1 MNILLK
7 KIGALL
13 VIILICNTLFTNC
26 YNNVQASV
34 VNFKSITIE
43 DGLPQSSVE
52 TIFQDSKGYIW
63 IGTQNG
69 LSKYNGKN
77 FKTYRYK
84 DDSIDSIANNV
95 ILAIKED
102 TKENLWVGTS
112 NGLSKINLNTYEI
125 KNYYEDKEKGNLSN
139 YNICDI
145 LITKDGNVL
154 VATADGL
161 NVYDEHEDK
170 FERILYDDNKQIL
183 SNQVI
188 YSLDE
193 DEEGNLWIGTE
204 CGLNKIDINK
214 KEVIQLYNEENT
226 IEKSIYK
233 VYADNHGY
241 VWVGTFGAG
250 LLKVSTETNKITE
263 YTVDESKTN
272 ALQGGFIKDILRD
285 SNGVTWICTDEGLAK
300 YDEKNNEFITYLNK
314 IYDKYSLT
322 DNNTFSI
329 IEDRT
334 GLMWVGTY
342 SGISTFDPNNNIRHY
357 KKNPSEKNSLS
368 SNSIQGIYEDDE
380 ELLWIGTDK
389 DGVNIL
395 NTKINFVNHLNT
407 DNSNLISDKI
417 NFITGRGNDIWIATD
432 NGLSKFDKNTKKIK
446 SFTVSDGLSHNK
458 IVSLLI
464 DNKDYLWIG
473 TADGINVLNTKTY
486 EITNLTDIFKKNG
499 VIDTYFYS
507 IFQDSAGMCWIG
519 SYIEGG
525 LIKINPEN
533 NYIKIYKKDENN
545 KNTLSSNSIISI
557 TEDKNNNLW
566 VGTNYGINKF
576 NKKSE
581 KFTRYTEKN
590 GLANNTI
597 YGILIDKNNNPWV
610 STNYGISKLDINTNT
625 FFNLNT
631 SNGLQSN
638 EFNGNSYFK
647 NNKGEFIF
655 GGINGI
661 NIFDSKEISEKA
673 YSEYAIFDEF
683 EVKGKEYNDI
693 NDMKFD
699 WYENMIKAKIF
710 VPDFRNTNNTK
721 YYYKLS
727 SVDSDWI
734 VSNENEFVYNNLKPG
749 KHILKVKVMNGYGD
763 ISKENQVKF
772 IIKPPL
778 WKSSEAI
785 FMYFFMILLIIY
797 LSITKLKNLD
807 RMVEKR
813 TKQLKDEMEKNIK
826 LFDKVIDLERRKNNY
841 FVNLSHEL
849 RTPLNVISST
859 EQLISE
865 LNKQDDGIDKEK
877 LSYYMK
883 IIKRNSNRLLK
894 LINNIIDTNKIE
906 SGRYEI
912 NLKENDIVYLVE
924 ETSLSLK
931 DYIENKGIH
940 LIIDPEME
948 EKIIM
953 CDSYEIERCIVNLV
967 SNAAKFTPEGGEIK
981 VTLKELNNK
990 VIITVKDTG
999 IGIDPK
1005 YHKAVF
1011 DRFNQIIDANSESKG
1026 GSGLGLTI
1034 TKHIIDLHKG
1044 KIYVNSDIGK
1054 GCEFVIILPTNIM

>member
-13 VIILICNTLFTNC
+13 VIILICNTLFTN
-26 YNNVQASV
+26 YDNKVQASV
-34 VNFKSITIE
+34 VNFKNITIE

-63 IGTQNG
+63 IGTHNG
-69 LSKYNGKN
+69 LSKYNGKK
-77 FKTYRYK
+77 FKTYVYK
-84 DDSIDSIANNV
+84 EDSAESIANN
-95 ILAIKED
+95 IITTIKED

-125 KNYYEDKEKGNLSN
+125 KNYYQDEENGNLSN
-139 YNICDI
+139 YNICDV
-145 LITKDGNVL
+145 LISKKGDVL

-161 NVYDEHEDK
+161 NLYNQYEDK
-170 FERILYDDNKQIL
+170 FERILYNNKQIL

-193 DEEGNLWIGTE
+193 DEKGNLWIGTE

-233 VYADNHGY
+233 VYADNNGY
-241 VWVGTFGAG
+241 VWVGTFGSG
-250 LLKVSTETNKITE
+250 LLKISIDTNKITE
-263 YTVDESKTN
+263 YKADISN
-272 ALQGGFIKDILRD
+272 ANSLQGGFIKDILRD
-285 SNGVTWICTDEGLAK
+285 SNGAIWICTDEGLAK
-300 YDEKNNEFITYLNK
+300 YEEKNDKFITHLNK
-314 IYDKYSLT
+314 TYDKYSLI

-329 IEDRT
+329 MEDRT

-357 KKNPSEKNSLS
+357 KKNPHEKNSLS
-368 SNSIQGIYEDDE
+368 SNFIQGIYEDDE

-395 NTKINFVNHLNT
+395 NTKNNFVNHLNT
-407 DNSNLISDKI
+407 DNSNLISNKI
-417 NFITGRGNDIWIATD
+417 NFITGIGNDIWIATD
-432 NGLSKFDKNTKKIK
+432 GGLSKFDKNNKEVK
-446 SFTVSDGLSHNK
+446 SFTVNDGLSHNN
-458 IVSLLI
+458 IVSLFI
-464 DNKDYLWIG
+464 DKENYLWIG
-473 TADGINVLNTKTY
+473 TVNGINVLNTKTY

-507 IFQDSAGMCWIG
+507 IFQDSEGMYWIG

-525 LIKINPEN
+525 LIKIDPKN
-533 NYIKIYKKDENN
+533 NSMKIYKKDENN
-545 KNTLSSNSIISI
+545 KNTLSSNSITSI
-557 TEDKNNNLW
+557 TEDKKDNLW
-566 VGTNYGINKF
+566 IGTNYGINKF
-576 NKKSE
+576 NKKSK

-590 GLANNTI
+590 GLSNNTI
-597 YGILIDKNNNPWV
+597 YGILIDENNNPWV
-610 STNYGISKLDINTNT
+610 STNYGISKLDINTNS

-631 SNGLQSN
+631 SDGLQSN
-638 EFNGNSYFK
+638 EFNGNSYLK

-661 NIFDSKEISEKA
+661 NIFNSKEISEET
-673 YSEYAIFDEF
+673 YYESAIFDEF
-683 EVKGKEYNDI
+683 EVKGKQYNNI
-693 NDMKFD
+693 NGLEFD
-699 WYENMIKAKIF
+699 WYENMIKARIF
-710 VPDFRNTNNTK
+710 ISDFRKGNNVK

-727 SVDSDWI
+727 SVDNDWI
-734 VSNENEFVYNNLKPG
+734 ISNENEFVYNNLKPG
-749 KHILKVKVMNGYGD
+749 RHILRVKVMNDDGN
-763 ISKENQVKF
+763 ISEENQVAF
-772 IIKPPL
+772 TIKPPL
-778 WKSSEAI
+778 WKSSGAI
-785 FMYFFMILLIIY
+785 FVYLIMIVLIIY
-797 LSITKLKNLD
+797 LSITKMKNLD

-813 TKQLKDEMEKNIK
+813 TKQLRDEMEKNRK

-865 LNKQDDGIDKEK
+865 LNKQDNGIEKEK

-906 SGRYEI
+906 SGRYQI

-981 VTLKELNNK
+981 VTLKDLNNK

-1011 DRFNQIIDANSESKG
+1011 DRFNQVIDANSESKG

-1044 KIYVNSDIGK
+1044 KIYVNSDLGR
-1054 GCEFVIILPTNIM
+1054 GCEFVIILPSNIK

>member
-13 VIILICNTLFTNC
+13 VIILICNTLFTN
-26 YNNVQASV
+26 YDNKVQASV
-34 VNFKSITIE
+34 VNFKNITIE

-63 IGTQNG
+63 IGTHNG
-69 LSKYNGKN
+69 LSKYNGKK
-77 FKTYRYK
+77 FKTYVYK
-84 DDSIDSIANNV
+84 EDSAESIANN
-95 ILAIKED
+95 IITTIKED

-125 KNYYEDKEKGNLSN
+125 KNYYQDEENGNLSN
-139 YNICDI
+139 YNICDV
-145 LITKDGNVL
+145 LISKKGDVL

-161 NVYDEHEDK
+161 NLYNQYEDK
-170 FERILYDDNKQIL
+170 FERILYNNKQIL

-193 DEEGNLWIGTE
+193 DEKGNLWIGTE

-214 KEVIQLYNEENT
+214 KEVIQLYNEENK

-233 VYADNHGY
+233 VYADNNGY
-241 VWVGTFGAG
+241 VWVGTFGSG
-250 LLKVSTETNKITE
+250 LLKISIDTNKITE
-263 YTVDESKTN
+263 YKADISK
-272 ALQGGFIKDILRD
+272 A
-285 SNGVTWICTDEGLAK
+285 
-300 YDEKNNEFITYLNK
+300 
-314 IYDKYSLT
+314 
-322 DNNTFSI
+322 
-329 IEDRT
+329 
-334 GLMWVGTY
+334 
-342 SGISTFDPNNNIRHY
+342 
-357 KKNPSEKNSLS
+357 NSLS
-368 SNSIQGIYEDDE
+368 SNFIQGIYEDDE

-395 NTKINFVNHLNT
+395 NTKNNFVNHLNT
-407 DNSNLISDKI
+407 DNSNLISNKI
-417 NFITGRGNDIWIATD
+417 NFITGIGNDIWIATD
-432 NGLSKFDKNTKKIK
+432 GGLSKFDKNNKEVK
-446 SFTVSDGLSHNK
+446 SFTVNDGLSHNN
-458 IVSLLI
+458 IVSLFI
-464 DNKDYLWIG
+464 DKENYLWIG
-473 TADGINVLNTKTY
+473 TVNGINVLNTKTY

-507 IFQDSAGMCWIG
+507 IFQDSEGMYWIG

-525 LIKINPEN
+525 LIKIDPKN
-533 NYIKIYKKDENN
+533 NSMKIYKKDENN
-545 KNTLSSNSIISI
+545 KSTLSSNSITSI
-557 TEDKNNNLW
+557 TEDKKDNLW
-566 VGTNYGINKF
+566 IGTNYGINKF
-576 NKKSE
+576 NKKSK

-590 GLANNTI
+590 GLSNNTI
-597 YGILIDKNNNPWV
+597 YGILIDENNNPWV
-610 STNYGISKLDINTNT
+610 STNYGISKLDINTNS

-631 SNGLQSN
+631 SDGLQSN
-638 EFNGNSYFK
+638 EFNGNSYLK

-661 NIFDSKEISEKA
+661 NIFNSKEISQET
-673 YSEYAIFDEF
+673 YYESAIFDEF
-683 EVKGKEYNDI
+683 EVKGKQYNNI
-693 NDMKFD
+693 NGLEFD
-699 WYENMIKAKIF
+699 WYENMIKARIF
-710 VPDFRNTNNTK
+710 ISDFRKGNNVK

-727 SVDSDWI
+727 SVDNDWI
-734 VSNENEFVYNNLKPG
+734 ISNENEFVYNNLKPG
-749 KHILKVKVMNGYGD
+749 RHILRVKVMNDDGN
-763 ISKENQVKF
+763 ISEENQVAF
-772 IIKPPL
+772 TIKPPL
-778 WKSSEAI
+778 WKSSGAI
-785 FMYFFMILLIIY
+785 FVYLIMIVLIIY
-797 LSITKLKNLD
+797 LSITKMKNLD

-813 TKQLKDEMEKNIK
+813 TKQLRDEMEKNRK

-865 LNKQDDGIDKEK
+865 LNKQDNGIEKEK

-906 SGRYEI
+906 SGRYQI

-981 VTLKELNNK
+981 VTLKDLNNK

-1011 DRFNQIIDANSESKG
+1011 DRFNQVIDANSESKG

-1044 KIYVNSDIGK
+1044 KIYVNSDLGR
-1054 GCEFVIILPTNIM
+1054 GCEFVIILPSNIK